1 MNPQLRRQ
9 SIRARGKPPVD
20 LGPPKAEDAGAP
32 ILDVRGLKMEYRL
45 PKGAIRAV
53 DGVDFTLPRGGSLG
67 VVGESGC
74 GKSSLGA
81 ALLQVMAPNAAYTA
95 GDVSVAGRPILKD
108 GQVVRA
114 GSRDAVMDIRWTRV
128 SIIFQSA
135 MNALNP
141 VLTVRQQ
148 LMEAYRLHRPAE
160 DEAAAVARIEA
171 LFDLIGI
178 PRRRMT
184 AYPHEL
190 SGGMR
195 QRVMIACAIATGP
208 EIIVADEPTTGLDV
222 TVQAEIMKLL
232 KAIQAETGVSVILV
246 SHDLALIDAVCDRIT
261 IMHAGTCVETGTVAQ
276 VARPRHPYTAAL
288 NRSRIELAAPG
299 SELRTIRGRPPAVG
313 TWAPGC
319 RFADRC
325 DGARPDCRTGEHPRL
340 APVADGHMTAC
351 PFPDATEAAA

>member
-1 MNPQLRRQ
+1 MTAPLLDIRDLRIG
-9 SIRARGKPPVD
+9 IRRGRRPPLVIVD
-20 LGPPKAEDAGAP
+20 KADLRLG
-32 ILDVRGLKMEYRL
+32 RGEIHGL
-45 PKGAIRAV
+45 
-53 DGVDFTLPRGGSLG
+53 
-67 VVGESGC
+67 VGESGS
-74 GKSSLGA
+74 GKTMVCRSLIGTLSRRGA
-81 ALLQVMAPNAAYTA
+81 SVLSGSVRLGDLDLATA
-95 GDVSVAGRPILKD
+95 DEAMWRTVRGRRI
-108 GQVVRA
+108 GYV
-114 GSRDAVMDIRWTRV
+114 T
-128 SIIFQSA
+128 QSA
-135 MNALNP
+135 LAGLNP
-141 VLTVRQQ
+141 VVTIGAQLKEAIRQTGTTGADADRRAVELLDRVRI
-148 LMEAYRLHRPAE
+148 RRPE
-160 DEAAAVARIEA
+160 IVARQH
-171 LFDLIGI
+171 
-178 PRRRMT
+178 
-184 AYPHEL
+184 PHQL

-246 SHDLALIDAVCDRIT
+246 SHDLALLDAVCDRIT

>member
-1 MNPQLRRQ
+1 MTAPLLDIRDLRIG
-9 SIRARGKPPVD
+9 IRRGRRPPLVIVD
-20 LGPPKAEDAGAP
+20 KADLRLG
-32 ILDVRGLKMEYRL
+32 RGEIHGL
-45 PKGAIRAV
+45 
-53 DGVDFTLPRGGSLG
+53 
-67 VVGESGC
+67 VGESGS
-74 GKSSLGA
+74 GKTMVCRSLIGTLSRRGA
-81 ALLQVMAPNAAYTA
+81 SVLSGSIRLGDLDLATA
-95 GDVSVAGRPILKD
+95 DEATWRTVRGRRI
-108 GQVVRA
+108 GYV
-114 GSRDAVMDIRWTRV
+114 T
-128 SIIFQSA
+128 QSA
-135 MNALNP
+135 LAGLNP
-141 VLTVRQQ
+141 VVTIGAQLNEAIRQTGSTGADADRRAVELLDRVRI
-148 LMEAYRLHRPAE
+148 RRPE
-160 DEAAAVARIEA
+160 IVARQH
-171 LFDLIGI
+171 
-178 PRRRMT
+178 
-184 AYPHEL
+184 PHQL

-232 KAIQAETGVSVILV
+232 KAIQAETGVSVVLV
-246 SHDLALIDAVCDRIT
+246 SHDLALIDAVCDRVT

-325 DGARPDCRTGEHPRL
+325 DGARPDCRAGEHPRL

-351 PFPDATEAAA
+351 PFPDATGAAA